1 MATVNNKDFKVKH
14 GLVVEGTNATVDGF
28 DVLKKSAADDAY
40 IIALAGGGGDSA
52 NTPNTVVKRDENGDF
67 AAGYITA
74 EDAVMAPTVYV
85 GSDEN
90 YSLGIVNGDLD
101 IHSGDDIILNPNNGS
116 GHVYLNSVSSGNKLT
131 SEDKAKEI
139 AATLLTDATKSNISI
154 TKDGSNNLT
163 ITAEN
168 GVADSTTDDLTEGLT
183 NKYFTTERVKDVLTG
198 STQTNIV
205 IQEIGGVL
213 NITAENGVDDSTTD
227 DLDEGTTNLY
237 FQDGRA
243 VTAISN
249 VLGTGIEYSGSTFD
263 VQLGTGLQTDGSNQ
277 IEINRTTVDSW
288 YDAAG
293 DAADA
298 EQNAKDYADGL
309 ASNYDPA
316 GSAQGAYNNA
326 VSYADGLA
334 VNYDAAGAAS
344 TVQGNLDTHT
354 NSTYAH
360 GTISDIVGIT
370 DPQTIA
376 NKTISGDLLFGTNG
390 SKVSDDGTGNLN
402 VYASDD
408 LTLTTDSGDIVLN
421 PDGSA
426 YVGSVSAENEI
437 ATHSYVDNAVS
448 GLAWKPAVNLLSNTN
463 IDLGTE
469 TGLTNLVGV
478 VIDGHDALTTADAG
492 YRILLTNQTAPGG
505 FGSNG
510 IYELVLQSTNLV
522 AQRSTDADAY
532 TELIGAAVYVMEG
545 TQYGST
551 SWVQGNHYL
560 TTFEGQ
566 NWTQF
571 SGQGSVTAGTGI
583 TVDGL
588 EVSVDRT
595 TVDTW
600 YDAAGTASNLI
611 DDHNVSSGVHG
622 VSGDVVG
629 TTDSQT
635 LTNKTIDA
643 SSNTISNIA
652 NSSLTN
658 SSITINGNATS
669 LGDSVTLDTDDVA
682 EGTAQYFTENR
693 AKDAIGN
700 ALGGTQTNI
709 SVTYDPIS
717 KNLSF
722 VAENG
727 VADSD
732 TDDLTEGTTNLYFT
746 NQRALDATA
755 SAYDAAGAAS
765 TALQDAKDYADALDT
780 DDVAEGTVNYY
791 YTDTRA
797 KTAAANL
804 LTNSTLSNI
813 TITGDEN
820 GLTITAENGVADSTT
835 DNLTEGTT
843 NLYFTNSRAQAA
855 VAGDISSAIDDLDTD
870 AIEEGSANLYFTDTR
885 VTDAITAAD
894 QIAPKA
900 IDITWARR
908 EEATWTDVPTA
919 GTVTAHTFGTNEG
932 SVKYLVRVYNN
943 NKSQVSEVLVTTDS
957 SNNIAIVE
965 YGTIYTSANE
975 LATISADWDVATSK
989 YRLRVTTANDSSEI
1003 LVAATLLAYND

>member
-101 IHSGDDIILNPNNGS
+101 IHSGDDIILNPNGGS

-168 GVADSTTDDLTEGLT
+168 GVADSTTDNLTEGTT
-183 NKYFTTERVKDVLTG
+183 NKYFTTERVKDVLTS

-227 DLDEGTTNLY
+227 NLDEGTNNLY

-249 VLGTGIEYSGSTFD
+249 ALGTGIEYSGSAFD
-263 VQLGTGLQTDGSNQ
+263 VQLGTGLQVDGSNQ

-288 YDAAG
+288 YDASG
-293 DAADA
+293 AAATAQDNA
-298 EQNAKDYADGL
+298 ENYADGL
-309 ASNYDPA
+309 AGNYDPA
-316 GSAQGAYNNA
+316 GAAQTAQSNA
-326 VSYADGLA
+326 ESTASGYVSTHSDLTTGVHG
-334 VNYDAAGAAS
+334 VNGDVVGTS
-344 TVQGNLDTHT
+344 DT
-354 NSTYAH
+354 
-360 GTISDIVGIT
+360 
-370 DPQTIA
+370 QTLT
-376 NKTISGDLLFGTNG
+376 NKTIGDVLTFNDG
-390 SKVSDDGTGNLN
+390 SSNSTIDVDGNDLYIN
-402 VYASDD
+402 ANNN
-408 LTLTTDSGDIVLN
+408 LTLSTANGDIVLN
-421 PDGSA
+421 PDGTAYIGSSSA
-426 YVGSVSAENEI
+426 GNEI
-437 ATHSYVDNAVS
+437 ATNSYVDNAVS
-448 GLAWKPAVNLLSNTN
+448 GLTWKQAVNVLYDDANPNFTG
-463 IDLGTE
+463 DLVSSP
-469 TGLTNLVGV
+469 LA
-478 VIDGHDALTTADAG
+478 IDGHSFASAQIG
-492 YRILLTNQTAPGG
+492 YRVLVKN
-505 FGSNG
+505 SNNAG
-510 IYELVLQSTNLV
+510 IYEYSESAGAWTLTRT
-522 AQRSTDADAY
+522 ADADAY
-532 TELIGAAVYVMEG
+532 TELVGAAVYVMEG

-560 TTFEGQ
+560 TDFTGQ
-566 NWTQF
+566 SWTQF

-595 TVDTW
+595 TVDGW
-600 YDAAGTASNLI
+600 YEYNGAVS
-611 DDHNVSSGVHG
+611 DHNSNSSGVHG

-629 TTDSQT
+629 TSDSQS
-635 LTNKTIDA
+635 LSNKTIMGQTYFQSAGGAGGSNNYIDVNNNNGKLRVHSGYALDLTASDTVTVESTGGDIILSADGTSYLTSATSGNEIATTGYADTAEQNAKSYADGLAGNYDIAGAAQTAYNDA
-643 SSNTISNIA
+643 VSYADGLASNYDPAGSAQGAYNNAVSYTDGEINALTTDDIEEG
-652 NSSLTN
+652 LTN
-658 SSITINGNATS
+658 S
-669 LGDSVTLDTDDVA
+669 
-682 EGTAQYFTENR
+682 
-693 AKDAIGN
+693 
-700 ALGGTQTNI
+700 
-709 SVTYDPIS
+709 
-717 KNLSF
+717 
-722 VAENG
+722 
-727 VADSD
+727 
-732 TDDLTEGTTNLYFT
+732 
-746 NQRALDATA
+746 
-755 SAYDAAGAAS
+755 
-765 TALQDAKDYADALDT
+765 
-780 DDVAEGTVNYY
+780 Y

-804 LTNSTLSNI
+804 LTNATKSNI
-813 TITGDEN
+813 SITGDQN

-835 DNLTEGTT
+835 DDLTEGSTH
-843 NLYFTNSRAQAA
+843 LYFTDSRAQAA
-855 VAGDISSAIDDLDTD
+855 VAGDISSAINDLDTD
-870 AIEEGSANLYFTDTR
+870 AIEEGSTNLYFTDNR
-885 VTDAITAAD
+885 VTSAITSANEI
-894 QIAPKA
+894 QPQA
-900 IDITWARR
+900 IDITWVRR

-957 SNNIAIVE
+957 SNNIAVVE
-965 YGTIYTSANE
+965 YGTIYTSASE
-975 LATISADWDVATSK
+975 LATISADWDAATSK
-989 YRLRVTTANDSSEI
+989 YRLRVTTANNNSEI

>member
-101 IHSGDDIILNPNNGS
+101 IHSGDDIILNPNGGS

-205 IQEIGGVL
+205 IQEIAGEL
-213 NITAENGVDDSTTD
+213 LITAENGVADSTTD
-227 DLDEGTTNLY
+227 DLAEGTTHLY
-237 FQDGRA
+237 FTNQRA
-243 VTAISN
+243 
-249 VLGTGIEYSGSTFD
+249 
-263 VQLGTGLQTDGSNQ
+263 TD
-277 IEINRTTVDSW
+277 
-288 YDAAG
+288 AG
-293 DAADA
+293 DGVFDGYGSASTA
-298 EQNAKDYADGL
+298 EQNAKNYADGL
-309 ASNYDPA
+309 ASNYD
-316 GSAQGAYNNA
+316 
-326 VSYADGLA
+326 
-334 VNYDAAGAAS
+334 AAGAAGDVASDLS
-344 TVQGNLDTHT
+344 THEGLTSGV
-354 NSTYAH
+354 H
-360 GTISDIVGIT
+360 GTTGSVVGTT
-370 DPQTIA
+370 DTQDLSNKRFIDTVYFTDGTTINNEGEIAIRTGSHDFDVQA
-376 NKTISGDLLFGTNG
+376 NYGDLHLKTTATGADVII
-390 SKVSDDGTGNLN
+390 SSDT
-402 VYASDD
+402 
-408 LTLTTDSGDIVLN
+408 GDILLDAN
-421 PDGSA
+421 GTAYYGSA
-426 YVGSVSAENEI
+426 SAENEI
-437 ATHSYVDNAVS
+437 ATHNYVDNAVS
-448 GLAWKPAVNLLSNTN
+448 GLSWKQAVNLLSAGNLD
-463 IDLGTE
+463 ISGSL
-469 TGLTNLVGV
+469 TGMAV
-478 VIDGHDALTTADAG
+478 DGHPAFDGTDAG
-492 YRILLTNQTAPGG
+492 YRILLTAQTTN
-505 FGSNG
+505 SENG
-510 IYELVLQSTNLV
+510 IYLLTWDGVDLTASRAEDSDTYQELV
-522 AQRSTDADAY
+522 
-532 TELIGAAVYVMEG
+532 GAAVYVMEG
-545 TQYGST
+545 TTYGAT

-560 TTFEGQ
+560 SDFTGQ
-566 NWTQF
+566 TWTQF

-583 TVDGL
+583 VVDGL
-588 EVSVDRT
+588 EVSVDF
-595 TVDTW
+595 TVVAEVQDLT
-600 YDAAGTASNLI
+600 DGLALKQDELT
-611 DDHNVSSGVHG
+611 V
-622 VSGDVVG
+622 GDG
-629 TTDSQT
+629 LDLTGAT
-635 LTNKTIDA
+635 LTVNAGEMVSKVVNPLSG
-643 SSNTISNIA
+643 SSYGIV
-652 NSSLTN
+652 
-658 SSITINGNATS
+658 GNATY
-669 LGDSVTLDTDDVA
+669 LDVTNPTGYNSEIDVDIAAIESKLTTDGFASQTDVSNA
-682 EGTAQYFTENR
+682 QTAAQSYADGLASN
-693 AKDAIGN
+693 
-700 ALGGTQTNI
+700 
-709 SVTYDPIS
+709 YDEAGS
-717 KNLSF
+717 
-722 VAENG
+722 
-727 VADSD
+727 
-732 TDDLTEGTTNLYFT
+732 
-746 NQRALDATA
+746 A
-755 SAYDAAGAAS
+755 SA
-765 TALQDAKDYADALDT
+765 ALQDAKDYADALDT
-780 DDVAEGTVNYY
+780 DDVAEGLTNKY

-843 NLYFTNSRAQAA
+843 NLYFTNGRAQAA
-855 VAGDISSAIDDLDTD
+855 VAGDISSAIGDLDTD
-870 AIEEGSANLYFTDTR
+870 AIEEGSTNLYFTDSR
-885 VTDAITAAD
+885 VTSAISSVNEI
-894 QIAPKA
+894 QPQA
-900 IDITWARR
+900 IDITWVRR
-908 EEATWTDVPTA
+908 EEGTWTNVPTA

-989 YRLRVTTANDSSEI
+989 YRLRVTTANDNSEI